1 MADGGKLA
9 SFSFAGTLYDADD
22 CLQGWDLNDS
32 IQDIVYQC
40 NSYDKH
46 AAGTRS
52 ISFRASLALAKTD
65 ATKVAAFSPGTT
77 GIFEAHPGGDSSGA
91 IEIRATRGVVVS
103 APVSSGPNNIIAID
117 VEIALDDI
125 TYAAATT

>member
-22 CLQGWDLNDS
+22 CLQGWDLSDAV
-32 IQDIVYQC
+32 QDIVYQC

-52 ISFRASLALAKTD
+52 ISFRASLALAKDDT
-65 ATKVAAFSPGTT
+65 TKAIAFAPGST
-77 GIFEAHPGGDSSGA
+77 GAFEAHPGGDSAST
-91 IEIRATRGVVVS
+91 IEIRATKGTIVS
-103 APVSSGPNNIIAID
+103 APMSSGPNNIIAVD
-117 VEIALDDI
+117 VEIALDDV